1 MSSHRKTTGS
11 KLVRSALRALTI
23 LHGMPLDASELY
35 YSVDFNSPLNQ
46 TGQPPA
52 TGTGWQTP
60 SSIVFGS
67 QVAEA
72 RRKAK

>member
-1 MSSHRKTTGS
+1 
-11 KLVRSALRALTI
+11 
-23 LHGMPLDASELY
+23 MPLDASELY

-60 SSIVFGS
+60 SSIVFGAP
-67 QVAEA
+67 VVEA